1 MKVQNINQSS
11 IYEVRNRQ
19 GGSAGISQNCCPKPK
34 PNSRMYQHDT
44 VSFKG
49 KAKSVQPKT
58 LMGEV
63 GMLIENTCNSI
74 RDSFNKSNTKKFL
87 VAPIQKKWS
96 DFAYKAPRTARA
108 IKSAAIVTA
117 FVTALDSGN

>member
-1 MKVQNINQSS
+1 MRVQNINQSS
-11 IYEVRNRQ
+11 IYQFKSRQ
-19 GGSAGISQNCCPKPK
+19 DGSAGISQNCGPKPK
-34 PNSRMYQHDT
+34 PDSRMHQHDI

-49 KAKSVQPKT
+49 KAKSVQAKT
-58 LMGEV
+58 LMKEA
-63 GMLIENTCNSI
+63 GMLIEDTCNLI
-74 RDSFNKSNTKKFL
+74 RDKFNKSNTKKFV

-117 FVTALDSGN
+117 FVTALDAGR